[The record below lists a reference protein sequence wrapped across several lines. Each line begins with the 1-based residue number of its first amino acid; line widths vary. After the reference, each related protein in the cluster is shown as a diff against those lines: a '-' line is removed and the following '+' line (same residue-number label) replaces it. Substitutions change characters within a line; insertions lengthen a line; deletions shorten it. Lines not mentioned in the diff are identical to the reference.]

1 MTSQLEIYTYA
12 FMSDIST
19 DGDMT
24 YLVMETYVMYY
35 NNNILIN
42 LQDSLMKLINSHKKD
57 IINWIHTINN
67 FEENTTAKQVSE
79 LFNTIPE
86 DNNSLFRT
94 TFENT
99 KEIILSIIIHYI
111 EQHDDSI
118 FRAKYIKI

>member
-12 FMSDIST
+12 FMSDISP

-42 LQDSLMKLINSHKKD
+42 LQDSLMKLIDSHKKD

-79 LFNTIPE
+79 LFNTISE

-94 TFENT
+94 TFE
-99 KEIILSIIIHYI
+99 
-111 EQHDDSI
+111 
-118 FRAKYIKI
+118 KY